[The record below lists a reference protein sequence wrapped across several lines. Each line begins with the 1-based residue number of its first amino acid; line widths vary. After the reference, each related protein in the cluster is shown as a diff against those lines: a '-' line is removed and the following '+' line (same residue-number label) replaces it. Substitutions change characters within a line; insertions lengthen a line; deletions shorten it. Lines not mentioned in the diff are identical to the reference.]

1 LKQLINSLQRNQN
14 IPDAISQLS
23 NKVKN
28 FMMPDELLST
38 ELCDI
43 LTRLANFRAAM
54 ASKGPF
60 DSDYSVPILL
70 QLDADLE
77 KWAFAL
83 PSSWRYERQMGIPQ
97 REHYT
102 LYYHK
107 YPGFSIATLWNQY
120 RIARC
125 LVNDALLTYLDSSL
139 DVTSDLHR
147 LPLLEQSNQIKDNIR
162 NFCTDICASVPY
174 FLRQMDQNDLPKPNV
189 GAIEVIWALFVCASM
204 HSLPEGQRLW
214 AIKQLNKIGHG
225 REIFQV
231 LKLVN

>member
-1 LKQLINSLQRNQN
+1 M
-14 IPDAISQLS
+14 PDAISQLANS
-23 NKVKN
+23 VKN

-43 LTRLANFRAAM
+43 LTRLANLRAAV

-60 DSDYSVPILL
+60 NSDYSVPILL
-70 QLDADLE
+70 ELDTDLE

-83 PSSWRYERQMGIPQ
+83 PSSWRFERQMCIPQ
-97 REHYT
+97 YNHYT

-139 DVTSDLHR
+139 GVTSDLHH
-147 LPLLEQSNQIKDNIR
+147 LALLEQSNQIKGNIR
-162 NFCTDICASVPY
+162 NVCTDICASVPY
-174 FLRQMDQNDLPKPNV
+174 FLRQMDQNDLPKLNV

-204 HSLPEGQRLW
+204 HCLPEEQRLW
-214 AIKQLNKIGHG
+214 AIKQLDKIGHG
-225 REIFQV
+225 IEIFKA